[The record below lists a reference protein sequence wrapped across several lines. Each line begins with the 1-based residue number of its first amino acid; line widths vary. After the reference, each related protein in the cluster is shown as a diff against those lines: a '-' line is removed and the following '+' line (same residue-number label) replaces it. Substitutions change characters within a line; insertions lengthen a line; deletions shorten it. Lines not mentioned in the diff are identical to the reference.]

1 MAGGFLRFATPL
13 AGLRRVPLLG
23 PMLQWASGKAVPR
36 NELVWTKVQS
46 GAGKDLLLRL
56 NPRTGREYLEGRV
69 EPHVQEALQK
79 FLRPGMTFYDLGAN
93 IGFFSLI
100 AARLVGESGHV
111 VAFEAD
117 PAVAARLRENVER
130 NEFGM
135 IAVHEKA
142 VWWKSGPVSFA
153 QANEETSPDR
163 GVGHVAEAQGVAG
176 NVEVD
181 AVSLDG
187 FAAGSEPDF
196 MKWDVEG
203 AEAEVFL
210 GARKLLGRRRSGV
223 LCEMHSEGNR
233 KLLCD
238 EFQKLGY
245 SFDAICKNQVLFL
258 PK

>member
-1 MAGGFLRFATPL
+1 MRFATPL

-36 NELVWTKVQS
+36 NELVWGKVQA
-46 GAGKDLLLRL
+46 GAGKDLFLRL

-69 EPHVQEALQK
+69 EPHVQEALQN

-100 AARLVGESGHV
+100 AARLVGENGHV

-130 NEFGM
+130 NEFEM
-135 IAVHEKA
+135 IAVQEKA
-142 VWWKSGPVSFA
+142 VWWKSGSVSFTR
-153 QANEETSPDR
+153 ANEETSPDR
-163 GVGHVAEAQGVAG
+163 GVGHVAEAQGAAG
-176 NVEVD
+176 DVQVD
-181 AVSLDG
+181 AVCLDEVVADG
-187 FAAGSEPDF
+187 CEPDF

-238 EFQKLGY
+238 EFKKLGY
-245 SFDAICKNQVLFL
+245 SFDAIGKNQVLFL